1 MKIIIVNTLYHPFK
15 IGGAEVS
22 VQLLAE
28 ELVLKGHHVRVISL
42 HNLKKRLTEN
52 INGVEVVY
60 LPLKNIYWPFDNN
73 KKGRLKRL
81 LWHIIDMYNIL
92 MAKAV
97 SKEIEYFKP
106 DVVHTNNIAGF
117 SVAVWAAIK
126 KSGVKLVHTSRDYYL
141 FHPNSTM
148 FHKGRNIEPDENIV
162 HLWSF
167 IKRVASKNV
176 DNYIGI
182 SNFIRNFHVENDFFP
197 NATSSYIYN
206 AVEKP
211 SFNATESKSL
221 RFGFVGRLTR
231 DKGFDVFC
239 QLIDYFKKNYP
250 DASFSAAGRFSNND
264 GSDELQ
270 ILAHKA
276 GVNLLGFL
284 PINQF
289 FEQVDVV
296 VLPIMWREPFGRVV
310 VESALANKIVLTN
323 SVGGISE
330 LKCFFSKIEFIDDL
344 EKIDLNVKSGSIN
357 NDKVFTRSEIANK
370 YIDVYIE

>member
-42 HNLKKRLTEN
+42 HDLKKRMIEN

-73 KKGRLKRL
+73 KKGKLKRL
-81 LWHIIDMYNIL
+81 LWHIIDMYNIP
-92 MAKAV
+92 MAQAV
-97 SKEIEYFKP
+97 SKEIDDFKP

-126 KSGVKLVHTSRDYYL
+126 KSGKKLVHTSRDYYL

-148 FHKGRNIEPDENIV
+148 FHKDRNIEPDENIV
-162 HLWSF
+162 HFWSF
-167 IKRVASKNV
+167 IKRIASKNV
-176 DNYIGI
+176 DYYVGI
-182 SNFIRNFHVENDFFP
+182 SNFIKKFHEENDFFP

-206 AVEKP
+206 AVEEP
-211 SFNATESKSL
+211 SFNATESKAL
-221 RFGFVGRLTR
+221 RFGFVGRLTK

-239 QLIDYFKKNYP
+239 QLIDHFKKHYP
-250 DASFSAAGRFSNND
+250 NASFSAAGRFSNND
-264 GSDELQ
+264 SLDELQ
-270 ILAHKA
+270 ILANEK
-276 GVNLLGFL
+276 GVNLLGFV

-289 FEQVDVV
+289 FQQVDVV
-296 VLPIMWREPFGRVV
+296 VLPIKWREPFGRVV

-330 LKCFFSKIEFIDDL
+330 LKCYFSKIKFIEDIDAIDL
-344 EKIDLNVKSGSIN
+344 EINSSSIN
-357 NDKVFTRSEIANK
+357 NNKIFTRSEIANK
-370 YIDVYIE
+370 YIEVYIK